1 MDWLSNN
8 WMFLALAVCVLIL
21 LALFGRGDRAEHD
34 RERS

>member
-21 LALFGRGDRAEHD
+21 LALFGRGGMTKDKGA
-34 RERS
+34 S